1 MPPLHLASLVGWATL
16 GATTAGLG
24 ALLCLWRPAGVRRAL
39 GVAAAAAAGMMLG
52 AGYASLSVG
61 LSQAPLAALLGAAL
75 GVVALRALDAGTL
88 LTAVVVD
95 DRLPPRIAR
104 GMTTAGT
111 LHSAV
116 EGVAIGAA
124 AAVNAWFGL
133 FLVLTFAMHN
143 VSEGAMLYSAL
154 GAAGWTV
161 RRALSAVLLTR
172 LGQPLLAAIA
182 FTLAGAVPAILP
194 WLLGASFGA
203 LLYLIIAELLPQ
215 SYLQAGRTAIAL
227 VFSLAAGVVS
237 LLAGRAP

>member
-1 MPPLHLASLVGWATL
+1 MPSLHLASLVGWATL

-52 AGYASLSVG
+52 AGYASLSAG
-61 LSQAPLAALLGAAL
+61 LAQAPLSALIGASLGI
-75 GVVALRALDAGTL
+75 VALRLLDPGTL

-95 DRLPPRIAR
+95 EPLPPESAR
-104 GMTTAGT
+104 VATTAGA
-111 LHSAV
+111 LHSAA

-133 FLVLTFAMHN
+133 FLVLTFAVHN
-143 VSEGAMLYSAL
+143 VSEGAMLCSAL

-161 RRALSAVLLTR
+161 RRAMSAVLLTR
-172 LGQPLLAAIA
+172 LGQPVLAAVA
-182 FTLAGAVPAILP
+182 FTLAGAAPATLP

-227 VFSLAAGVVS
+227 VFSVAAGVVS